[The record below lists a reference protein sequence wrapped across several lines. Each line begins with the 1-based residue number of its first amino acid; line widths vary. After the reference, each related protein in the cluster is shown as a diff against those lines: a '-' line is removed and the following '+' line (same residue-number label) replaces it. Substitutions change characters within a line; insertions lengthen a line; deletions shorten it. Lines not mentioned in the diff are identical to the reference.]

1 MKKSFGEVIRE
12 LRTAQEIGLRELA
25 QKIGIS
31 PAYLSR
37 IERGRELPPKDE
49 TIKKLAKFLAA
60 DPDVLFRLASST
72 DPEIVD
78 YLHNEQEAL
87 NLLRYIKYNFESE
100 DIKKLFEVAKSIK
113 NLSNRELS
121 ANSRD
126 WNRAKPLK
134 VAIINLI

>member
-1 MKKSFGEVIRE
+1 MCCKTQNTKICYGMKKSFGEVIRE

-126 WNRAKPLK
+126 
-134 VAIINLI
+134 

>member
-126 WNRAKPLK
+126 
-134 VAIINLI
+134 

>member
-1 MKKSFGEVIRE
+1 MKKNFGEVIRE

-37 IERGRELPPKDE
+37 IERGRELPPKGE

-87 NLLRYIKYNFESE
+87 NLLRYIKHNFESE
-100 DIKKLFEVAKSIK
+100 EIKKLFEVAKSIK
-113 NLSNRELS
+113 NLSSPESS
-121 ANSRD
+121 ANSRY
-126 WNRAKPLK
+126 
-134 VAIINLI
+134 

>member
-1 MKKSFGEVIRE
+1 MKKNFGEVIRE

-126 WNRAKPLK
+126 
-134 VAIINLI
+134 

>member
-87 NLLRYIKYNFESE
+87 NLLRYVKYNFESE

-126 WNRAKPLK
+126 
-134 VAIINLI
+134 